1 MKRQITFHAKKNLNP
16 VFTSIVRET
25 HANKALV
32 NHIPDSE
39 NITFH
44 DLYEQYPN
52 FDIDVKFRTRFIEQT

>member
-1 MKRQITFHAKKNLNP
+1 MEITC
-16 VFTSIVRET
+16 EQ
-25 HANKALV
+25 ALV

-52 FDIDVKFRTRFIEQT
+52 FDIDVKFERLNKHHHHLAYHPTYYWYSYMV